1 MSIDI
6 NSLKNTLFE
15 STLNE
20 IREIETLDYSHIKA
34 SDPFKKS
41 ILNILEINCSS
52 KKHYSK
58 KLLVCIAAIIICF
71 SIVMSVSAMRNAVLD
86 FFVNVYETFASFFIE
101 NEENVETPNTI
112 ETKYE
117 STYFEKN
124 NYTQLNQIETN
135 FRILTIWNNGTFT
148 IDVSQHIVDKNEI
161 TLDTEETTSYEI
173 VYIENQKIYY
183 TIKNNTYFVKWLAH
197 GYSFN
202 LSCEEALGWEE
213 IEQIVSNME
222 AK

>member
-34 SDPFKKS
+34 SDPFKKR

-71 SIVMSVSAMRNAVLD
+71 SIVMSVSAMRKAVLD

-148 IDVSQHIVDKNEI
+148 IDVSQHIIDKNEI
-161 TLDTEETTSYEI
+161 TLDTETTSYEI

-202 LSCEEALGWEE
+202 LSCEEALGWKE